1 MPYTQPFTILN
12 YDCDAY
18 GHLRTS
24 AYLSLLEESDHA
36 AMSALGLSPAEPA
49 LSWLPRR
56 IEVEFLAPLLP
67 NELAWAHTRLAGC
80 DGQLSRREYALQAEG
95 KAQPACLAALDWGLY
110 DQNSQ
115 NFVPIP
121 NYLLH
126 KIKQGVELDTQ
137 PGETP
142 FPALATP
149 PSGALTLDWQVSWG
163 ETGQG
168 YRLTNRALID
178 RLIESGLQSG
188 ERYRWT
194 LRQAQ
199 EQGVVFVARKL
210 WLEIEQPAVY
220 ADLLRVTTWLT
231 QLKRSTVV
239 RQYRVQRAR
248 DGEPVARAQTL
259 WVYLDLQT
267 TRPIRIPPD
276 FADAWREHLV

>member
-1 MPYTQPFTILN
+1 MPHTQPLPIQR

-36 AMSALGLSPAEPA
+36 LVSALGLSPIEPA

-67 NELAWAHTRLAGC
+67 GELALAHIRLAGC
-80 DGQLSRREYALQAEG
+80 DGLLSRREYALQAQGE
-95 KAQPACLAALDWGLY
+95 AQPACLAAVDWGLY
-110 DQNSQ
+110 DENSQ

-121 NYLLH
+121 DNILH
-126 KIKQGVELDTQ
+126 KLMQGVELDTP
-137 PGETP
+137 PGATP

-149 PSGALTLDWQVSWG
+149 PPGALTLEWQVTWG
-163 ETGQG
+163 ETAQG
-168 YRLTNRALID
+168 YRLTNRALMD

-199 EQGVVFVARKL
+199 AQGVVFVARKL
-210 WLEIEQPAVY
+210 WLEIAQPAVY
-220 ADLLRVTTWLT
+220 GETLRVTTWLT

-239 RQYRVQRAR
+239 RQYLVQRPEA
-248 DGEPVARAQTL
+248 GLAARAQTL
-259 WVYLDLQT
+259 WVYLDLKT
-267 TRPIRIPPD
+267 ARPIRIPPE
-276 FADAWREHLV
+276 FAISWQEHLAP